1 MLSFIKDEKCKA
13 DHGFL
18 FHNQFF
24 EAGHEI
30 FYLFFEKEAGH
41 EVHPMAKPRVRE
53 GAIEKVSL
61 QNEKLI
67 RPYNTYYFFVIL

>member
-24 EAGHEI
+24 
-30 FYLFFEKEAGH
+30 EAGH